1 MRSGCSH
8 SGTALWIR
16 DMTSRSDMEVR
27 GESKQIHKS
36 ICLIQ
41 HSSMIDVSILP
52 DTHVHV
58 QGCTGQ
64 IAATRRE
71 GNAGD
76 RLAVVAKH
84 GALAQGVSTLED
96 TNKAVV

>member
-1 MRSGCSH
+1 
-8 SGTALWIR
+8 
-16 DMTSRSDMEVR
+16 
-27 GESKQIHKS
+27 
-36 ICLIQ
+36 
-41 HSSMIDVSILP
+41 MIDVSILP

-96 TNKAVV
+96 ANEAIVGASGDQREHGRPENIKEINKYLQYLT